1 MEETELSR
9 IYNLTHNG
17 RNNRLSCGFLI
28 VDRQTGKFLACHS
41 TGKPKDMFD
50 ITKGHL
56 DPPENPLEC
65 AIRECREET
74 GLSVNPNEVFDCG
87 QFTYQK
93 DKDLHIFI
101 YVTDINIPE
110 LHCDS
115 TFEMYGKQLPEMN
128 GYSLVNDFS
137 LFYKNLGTVLE
148 EAYNRPGAKEFIEA
162 RLI

>member
-1 MEETELSR
+1 MEETEFSR
-9 IYNLTHNG
+9 IYNQTHNG
-17 RNNRLSCGFLI
+17 RNKKLSCGFLI
-28 VDRQTGKFLACHS
+28 IDRQTGKFLGCHS
-41 TGKPKDMFD
+41 TGKPLDVFD

-56 DPPENPLEC
+56 DPPESPIEC

-87 QFTYQK
+87 QFTYTS

-101 YVTDINIPE
+101 YITDINIPA

-128 GYSLVNDFS
+128 GYSLLPDFS
-137 LFYKNLGTVLE
+137 SFYQNLSKVLT
-148 EAYNRPGAKEFIEA
+148 EAYNQPEAQKFIKSH
-162 RLI
+162 L